1 MSKRLPKKVKISLQK
16 ARDSALLAVEMYNK
30 PGVKFKTGGYVVMMV
45 IAWTSLFHSIFFRR
59 KIKPFFKE
67 DNGHFY
73 KKKEGEYLYLE
84 IMVYFYLLY
93 CYFNVISVLIYHNI
107 F

>member
-45 IAWTSLFHSIFFRR
+45 IAWTSLFHAIFFRR
-59 KIKPFFKE
+59 KIKPF
-67 DNGHFY
+67 Y
-73 KKKEGEYLYLE
+73 KEGNVTFNKNQKVNNLFGKTEEQNSE
-84 IMVYFYLLY
+84 IQLTSQLT
-93 CYFNVISVLIYHNI
+93 IR
-107 F
+107 